1 MADAEDT
8 SGRAPLR
15 RKDTAIASPS
25 PFPGQN
31 LGALP
36 MGAMGQGLQSSGP
49 AEWVRYHVQRVI
61 DYLLMS
67 V

>member
-8 SGRAPLR
+8 NGKAPLR
-15 RKDTAIASPS
+15 RKDMPIVAPTA
-25 PFPGQN
+25 FPNQN

-49 AEWVRYHVQRVI
+49 AEWVSKSRFTSLINR
-61 DYLLMS
+61 
-67 V
+67 